1 MRHRQEEIRAKGFAL
16 TEPEPTGAPLDFSK
30 LRVGVKTLEDA
41 IVDTNPYKSLGS
53 SKKYANKNFILK
65 ALTNKDFESLRRIS
79 NLFFDSSGIYSHACK
94 YLASLY
100 RYDWYLIP
108 YINDS
113 DKVNEDK
120 VLKEFANL
128 LEFFDNSHLKLQC
141 NDLALK
147 VIKNGCYYG
156 YILKANTHLSI
167 QELPIEYCRTRY
179 MRNSIPVVEFNMRY
193 FDDKFTDVQYR
204 LRVLKAFPE
213 EFSKAYVMYK
223 NGKLKPD
230 YSGDTSGWY
239 MLDPDLAFKLNL
251 GGSDMPILANAI
263 PAIINLAEAQDLDR
277 KKMMQRLLKIIIQ
290 KLPTDKNGDLIF
302 DVEEARD
309 LHNNAVTMLKNS
321 IGVDVLTT
329 FADTDAIN
337 LSDSNTATTSDD
349 LAKVERAVYNEFGF
363 AKNLFNSDGNIA
375 LEKSTLVD
383 EATIRTLVLTFQAF
397 FDRILKLISSKN
409 KKYHFNF
416 RMLETTQF
424 NYKELS
430 KLYKDQVQ
438 IGYSKMLPQIA
449 LGHSQSEILAMATF
463 ENQVLHLSDI
473 MIPPMSSNT
482 MSGKVESQEINATTK
497 KNTSQTTTKKTTKVV
512 DSEESKGGR
521 PELPDDQ
528 KSEKTIQNR
537 EGMS

>member
-1 MRHRQEEIRAKGFAL
+1 MRHRQEEIREKGFAL
-16 TEPEPTGAPLDFSK
+16 TEPESTGAPLDFSK
-30 LRVGVKTLEDA
+30 IKVGIKSLEDA
-41 IVDTNPYKSLGS
+41 IVDVNPYKQLGNK
-53 SKKYANKNFILK
+53 SKYGNKNFILK
-65 ALTNKDFESLRRIS
+65 ALTNKDYESLRRIS
-79 NLFFDSSGIYSHACK
+79 NFFFDSSGIYSHACK

-100 RYDWYLIP
+100 RYDWYIVP

-113 DKVNEDK
+113 TGVNENK
-120 VLKEFANL
+120 VLKEFANA
-128 LEFFDNSHLKLQC
+128 LEFFDNSHIKLQC
-141 NDLALK
+141 SDLALK
-147 VIKNGCYYG
+147 IIKNGCYYG
-156 YILKANTHLSI
+156 YLNRMKDHVGI
-167 QELPIEYCRTRY
+167 QELPIEYCRTRFK
-179 MRNSIPVVEFNMRY
+179 RNSIPVVEFNMRY
-193 FDDKFTDVQYR
+193 FDDKFTDAQYR
-204 LRVLKAFPE
+204 LRILKAFPE
-213 EFSKAYVMYK
+213 EFSKAYILYK

-251 GGSDMPILANAI
+251 GDSDMPILANAI

-309 LHNNAVTMLKNS
+309 LHNNAVVMLKRA

-329 FADTDAIN
+329 FADTDVVN
-337 LSDSNTATTSDD
+337 LSDSNTTTTSDD

-363 AKNLFNSDGNIA
+363 AQNLFNSDGNIA

-397 FDRILKLISSKN
+397 FDRVLKLISSKN
-409 KKYHFNF
+409 KKFHFNF

-438 IGYSKMLPQIA
+438 LGYSKMLPQIA
-449 LGHSQSEILAMATF
+449 LGHSQSEILSMATF

-482 MSGKVESQEINATTK
+482 MSGKVESQEISAANKSKTSNKTTV
-497 KNTSQTTTKKTTKVV
+497 TTKVT
-512 DSEESKGGR
+512 DSEEAKGGR

-528 KSEKTIQNR
+528 KSEKTIANR
-537 EGMS
+537 EAQ

>member
-1 MRHRQEEIRAKGFAL
+1 MRHRQEEIRSKGFAL
-16 TEPEPTGAPLDFSK
+16 SEPESTGAPLDFSK

-41 IVDTNPYKSLGS
+41 VVDTNPYKAVGGN
-53 SKKYANKNFILK
+53 SKYSDKNFILK
-65 ALTNKDFESLRRIS
+65 ALVNKDYESLRRIS
-79 NLFFDSSGIYSHACK
+79 NFFFDSSGIYSHACK
-94 YLASLY
+94 YLAHLY

-156 YILKANTHLSI
+156 YILKTNTHLSI
-167 QELPIEYCRTRY
+167 QELPIKYCRTRY
-179 MRNSIPVVEFNMRY
+179 MKNSISVVEFNMRY
-193 FDDKFTDVQYR
+193 FDDTFTDVQYR

-239 MLDPDLAFKLNL
+239 MLDPELAFKLNL

-263 PAIINLAEAQDLDR
+263 PAIISLTEAQELDK

-309 LHNNAVTMLKNS
+309 LHNNAVTMLRRAV
-321 IGVDVLTT
+321 GVDVLTT
-329 FADTDAIN
+329 FADTEAVS
-337 LSDSNTATTSDD
+337 LSDSTTATTSDD

-363 AKNLFNSDGNIA
+363 AQNLFNSDGNIA

-424 NYKELS
+424 NYQNLS

-438 IGYSKMLPQIA
+438 LGYSKMLPQIA

-482 MSGKVESQEINATTK
+482 MSGKVESQETSTTK
-497 KNTSQTTTKKTTKVV
+497 KSSTTKATAKVV
-512 DSEESKGGR
+512 DSDEAKGGR

-528 KSEKTIQNR
+528 KSEKTISNR
-537 EGMS
+537 ESM

>member
-1 MRHRQEEIRAKGFAL
+1 MRHRQEEIREKGFAL
-16 TEPEPTGAPLDFSK
+16 TEPESTGAPLDFSK
-30 LRVGVKTLEDA
+30 IKVGIKSLEDA
-41 IVDTNPYKSLGS
+41 IVDVNPYKQLGNK
-53 SKKYANKNFILK
+53 SKYGDKNFILK
-65 ALTNKDFESLRRIS
+65 ALTNKDYESLRRIS
-79 NLFFDSSGIYSHACK
+79 NFFFDSSGIYSHACK

-100 RYDWYLIP
+100 RYDWYIVP

-113 DKVNEDK
+113 TGVNENK
-120 VLKEFANL
+120 VLKEFANA
-128 LEFFDNSHLKLQC
+128 LEFFDNSHIKLQC
-141 NDLALK
+141 SDLALK
-147 VIKNGCYYG
+147 IIKNGCYYG
-156 YILKANTHLSI
+156 YLNRMKDHVGI
-167 QELPIEYCRTRY
+167 QELPIEYCRTRFK
-179 MRNSIPVVEFNMRY
+179 RNSIPVVEFNMRY
-193 FDDKFTDVQYR
+193 FDDKFTDAQYR
-204 LRVLKAFPE
+204 LRILKAFPE
-213 EFSKAYVMYK
+213 EFSKAYILYK

-251 GGSDMPILANAI
+251 GDSDMPILANAI

-309 LHNNAVTMLKNS
+309 LHNNAVVMLKRA

-329 FADTDAIN
+329 FADTDVVN
-337 LSDSNTATTSDD
+337 LSDSNTTTTSDD

-363 AKNLFNSDGNIA
+363 AQNLFNSDGNIA

-397 FDRILKLISSKN
+397 FDRVLKLISSKN
-409 KKYHFNF
+409 KKFHFNF

-438 IGYSKMLPQIA
+438 LGYSKMLPQIA
-449 LGHSQSEILAMATF
+449 LGHSQSEILSMATF

-482 MSGKVESQEINATTK
+482 MSGKVESQEISAANKSKPSNKTTV
-497 KNTSQTTTKKTTKVV
+497 TTKVT
-512 DSEESKGGR
+512 DSEEAKGGR

-528 KSEKTIQNR
+528 KSEKTIANR
-537 EGMS
+537 EAQ

>member
-1 MRHRQEEIRAKGFAL
+1 MRHRQEEIREKGFAL
-16 TEPEPTGAPLDFSK
+16 TEPESTGAPLDFSK
-30 LRVGVKTLEDA
+30 IKVGIKSLEDA
-41 IVDTNPYKSLGS
+41 IVDVNPYKQLGNK
-53 SKKYANKNFILK
+53 SKYGDKNFILK
-65 ALTNKDFESLRRIS
+65 ALTNKDYESLRRIS
-79 NLFFDSSGIYSHACK
+79 NFFFDSSGIYSHACK

-100 RYDWYLIP
+100 RYDWYIVP

-113 DKVNEDK
+113 TGVNENK
-120 VLKEFANL
+120 VLKEFANA
-128 LEFFDNSHLKLQC
+128 LEFFDNSHIKLQC
-141 NDLALK
+141 SDLALK
-147 VIKNGCYYG
+147 IIKNGCYYG
-156 YILKANTHLSI
+156 YLNRMKDHVGI
-167 QELPIEYCRTRY
+167 QELPIEYCRTRFK
-179 MRNSIPVVEFNMRY
+179 RNSIPVVEFNMRY
-193 FDDKFTDVQYR
+193 FDDKFTDAQYR
-204 LRVLKAFPE
+204 LRILKAFPE
-213 EFSKAYVMYK
+213 EFSKAYILYK

-251 GGSDMPILANAI
+251 GDSDMPILANAI

-309 LHNNAVTMLKNS
+309 LHNNAVVMLKRA

-329 FADTDAIN
+329 FADTDVVN
-337 LSDSNTATTSDD
+337 LSDSNTTTTSDD

-363 AKNLFNSDGNIA
+363 AQNLFNSDGNIA

-397 FDRILKLISSKN
+397 FDRVLKLISSKN
-409 KKYHFNF
+409 KKFHFNF

-438 IGYSKMLPQIA
+438 LGYSKMLPQIA
-449 LGHSQSEILAMATF
+449 LGHSQSEILSMATF

-482 MSGKVESQEINATTK
+482 MSGKVESQEISAANKSKTSNKTTV
-497 KNTSQTTTKKTTKVV
+497 TTKVT
-512 DSEESKGGR
+512 DSEEAKGGR

-528 KSEKTIQNR
+528 KSEKTIANR
-537 EGMS
+537 EAQ